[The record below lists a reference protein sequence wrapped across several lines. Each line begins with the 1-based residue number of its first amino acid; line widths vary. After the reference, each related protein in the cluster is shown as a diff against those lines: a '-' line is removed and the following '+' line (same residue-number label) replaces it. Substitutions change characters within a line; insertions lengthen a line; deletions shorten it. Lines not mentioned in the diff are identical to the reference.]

1 MKPLIHLAPVLL
13 LIPSLSCSSLL
24 VSHRMKAA
32 GRKLQATSQ
41 LQQEGRWEEALD
53 MNRRMHASV
62 SKSVQSLPRRPGASG
77 AIIDLRPLLAAWQS
91 GPWSELQ
98 EALQRHDDKR
108 SQAALRSLR
117 QQCINCHAVAGKPQL
132 QVPELP

>member
-1 MKPLIHLAPVLL
+1 MKPLRHLAPALL

-32 GRKLQATSQ
+32 GRKFQATSR
-41 LQQEGRWEEALD
+41 LQQEGRWQEALD

-62 SKSVQSLPRRPGASG
+62 SKSVQSLPRRPGAGG
-77 AIIDLRPLLAAWQS
+77 AVVDLQPLLAAWQS

-98 EALQRHDDKR
+98 EALNKHDDKR

-117 QQCINCHAVAGKPQL
+117 QQCINCHAVAGKSQV

>member
-1 MKPLIHLAPVLL
+1 MKPLLRLAPALL

-32 GRKLQATSQ
+32 GRKLQATRR

-53 MNRRMHASV
+53 MSRRMHASV
-62 SKSVQSLPRRPGASG
+62 SKSVQSQPRRSG
-77 AIIDLRPLLAAWQS
+77 AQGATVDLRPLLTAWQS

-98 EALQRHDDKR
+98 EALGRRDDTR
-108 SQAALRSLR
+108 SENALRSLR
-117 QQCINCHAVAGKPQL
+117 QQCINCHAVAGRPQV